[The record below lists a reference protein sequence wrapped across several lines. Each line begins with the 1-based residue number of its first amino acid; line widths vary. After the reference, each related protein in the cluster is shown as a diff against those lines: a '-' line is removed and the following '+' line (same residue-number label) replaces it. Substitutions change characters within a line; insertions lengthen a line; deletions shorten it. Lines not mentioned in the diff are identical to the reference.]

1 MIRLNDVLGYKDL
14 KIYQDSNYFSFSLD
28 SIMLANF
35 VNIKKTNKRIIDL
48 GCGNGVIPL
57 ILSRRC
63 SLKIDGVEL
72 QQSVFELAKKS
83 VKYNGLDDRINI
95 YNMDI
100 KDLND
105 NKYIEKYD
113 IVVCNPPYFPYDSK
127 SIINVSEEKQIAR
140 HEVAIKLSEVVR
152 IASKV
157 LVNKGTFAMVHRCD
171 RFFEVIDELKKNNIE
186 PKRLKLIYPYKN
198 KNSNLVLIEGS
209 KNGNCGLI
217 IEPNIIVHNS
227 DGSYTEEI
235 MKLFSGGSYEN

>member
-186 PKRLKLIYPYKN
+186 PKRIMYVYSRENKDAVLFLVEGIKFGKPGLKVEYPIIMYDKEGIIN
-198 KNSNLVLIEGS
+198 DEYEDLLIEVR
-209 KNGNCGLI
+209 K
-217 IEPNIIVHNS
+217 
-227 DGSYTEEI
+227 
-235 MKLFSGGSYEN
+235 